1 MEADSIFY
9 LEEVHFTPL
18 NFSRSLKNTPE
29 LKNRVNYPPQLFKT
43 GQITPLAG
51 FDGGFGGGPHMSAY
65 GSYMSVS
72 SLSFSLSLSIS
83 LVSLFTGNAG
93 AALPPAAAYSR
104 RQPARRLGRSRRP
117 PLLPPPQLLA
127 PARQHQRRHNG
138 GGGSD
143 EQHRRE
149 AGGQVRSPPHL
160 APCPTR
166 LCPTPP
172 HPLTASRAPARP
184 NATTTALLCS
194 RPSST
199 ATQNQPLSGRPHVDS
214 LGVKLPHG
222 PVNLFVAS
230 PPPAKL
236 RSCSSPMSAVRQSA
250 IATHTMA
257 ITGERGAPRPR
268 SPTAACAPSVDA
280 RQFMAAR
287 RRRCRGPVV
296 APP

>member
-1 MEADSIFY
+1 MLSAC
-9 LEEVHFTPL
+9 
-18 NFSRSLKNTPE
+18 
-29 LKNRVNYPPQLFKT
+29 
-43 GQITPLAG
+43 
-51 FDGGFGGGPHMSAY
+51 GP
-65 GSYMSVS
+65 YMSVS

-138 GGGSD
+138 GGSD

-149 AGGQVRSPPHL
+149 ASGQVRSPPHL

-172 HPLTASRAPARP
+172 HPLTARRAPARP
-184 NATTTALLCS
+184 NATTPALLCS

-199 ATQNQPLSGRPHVDS
+199 ATQNQPPSGRPHVDS

-222 PVNLFVAS
+222 PVNLSVAS

-236 RSCSSPMSAVRQSA
+236 RSCSSPMSAVRHSHPHHGHHRGA
-250 IATHTMA
+250 WRARA
-257 ITGERGAPRPR
+257 RGAPRRPALPA
-268 SPTAACAPSVDA
+268 ST
-280 RQFMAAR
+280 
-287 RRRCRGPVV
+287 RGSSW
-296 APP
+296 